1 MSNDCWFCS
10 LPIIHG
16 YSTRKKKNCQLNHP
30 EPPKT
35 NKTYHQSILVVLYE
49 LYPHEMVTSPIC
61 LIVRIMLKNKSA
73 GVLNGIE
80 MVKNVAM
87 YPNKIIMP
95 WNPCFWWLKISF
107 SSLVELQQSSVAPSP
122 AQRGTVLEQMKGSEP
137 GSPWTWRIYN
147 RIKVIKYD

>member
-1 MSNDCWFCS
+1 MIVDFAAYP
-10 LPIIHG
+10 LFMV
-16 YSTRKKKNCQLNHP
+16 TRPEKKNCQLNHP

-122 AQRGTVLEQMKGSEP
+122 ALRKGLAPRALFAVTLRALAARDSPRTDERFGT
-137 GSPWTWRIYN
+137 R
-147 RIKVIKYD
+147 